1 MIFKGYLF
9 SIVYAVLVLALG
21 LALYKLRCP
30 KKVTRKLVHILIGFE
45 WVILYHFFGGGIH
58 FFFVCLLFLGILLI
72 SYRKR
77 LLPMIESD
85 SDNSPGTV
93 YYALAMSIMALIT
106 VFVPDMILPFG
117 IGVFCTSLGDGF
129 AGLLGQLMNTPSN
142 GKIYGNKTI
151 YGTLYNAI
159 VCFIVAGVMN
169 VKFDMGMADWHIV
182 AIALFATLL
191 ELFVS
196 KGLDNITVTLGAS
209 FLSYFFIHFD
219 RAENY
224 IIPIILTPVMIA
236 FASKKQ
242 ALTSGGIIAAIIVDI
257 IISISLG
264 NFGFVILLSFFTLG
278 LITDKIKKR
287 HKSKGRKAKKCGK
300 SNLRDHRQVLAN
312 SLVAAVCSLLFL
324 LTSNRVFVVSFVA
337 AFAEAL
343 ADTAASGIGSLSDKA
358 YDPFRMR
365 PCRAGLSGGM
375 SLIGTMSSI
384 VGAAVISLIA
394 YAFGMLSIIESVIVI
409 LAGFLG
415 GIFDSLLGSLIQV
428 KYRCTVCDEITE
440 KNMHCNAPTIK
451 HSGVVFVDNNFVNF
465 MSTVFASVLASALYI
480 I

>member
-45 WVILYHFFGGGIH
+45 WVILYRFFGGGIH
-58 FFFVCLLFLGILLI
+58 FLFVCLFFLGILLI

-151 YGTLYNAI
+151 YGTLYNSI
-159 VCFIVAGVMN
+159 ICFIVAGVMN
-169 VKFDMGMADWHIV
+169 AKFDMGMADWHIV

-191 ELFVS
+191 ELFAT

-209 FLSYFFIHFD
+209 ILSYFFIHFD

-224 IIPIILTPVMIA
+224 IIPIILTPIMIA

-242 ALTSGGIIAAIIVDI
+242 ALTSGGIIAALIVDI

-264 NFGFVILLSFFTLG
+264 NFGFVILFSFFTLG

-287 HKSKGRKAKKCGK
+287 NKNKGRKAKKCGK
-300 SNLRDHRQVLAN
+300 SNPRDHRQVLAN

-384 VGAAVISLIA
+384 VGAAFISLIA
-394 YAFGMLSIIESVIVI
+394 YAFGMLSIIESVVVI

-440 KNMHCNAPTIK
+440 KTMHCNTSTVK
-451 HSGVVFVDNNFVNF
+451 YSGVVFVDNNFVNF
-465 MSTVFASVLASALYI
+465 MSTVFASVLASVLFI

>member
-9 SIVYAVLVLALG
+9 SIVYAVLALALG

-30 KKVTRKLVHILIGFE
+30 KKVTRKIVHILIGFE
-45 WVILYHFFGGGIH
+45 WVILYRFFGGGIH
-58 FFFVCLLFLGILLI
+58 FLFVCLLFLGILLI

-142 GKIYGNKTI
+142 VKIYGNKTI
-151 YGTLYNAI
+151 YGTLCNAI

-169 VKFDMGMADWHIV
+169 AKFDMGMADWHIV
-182 AIALFATLL
+182 AIALFTTLL
-191 ELFVS
+191 ELFAT

-224 IIPIILTPVMIA
+224 IIPIILTPIMIA
-236 FASKKQ
+236 FASKKH
-242 ALTSGGIIAAIIVDI
+242 ALTSGGIIAALIVDI

-264 NFGFVILLSFFTLG
+264 NFGFVILLSFFALG

-287 HKSKGRKAKKCGK
+287 HKCKGRKAKNCGK
-300 SNLRDHRQVLAN
+300 SNPRDHRQVLAN
-312 SLVAAVCSLLFL
+312 SLVAAVCSILFL

-343 ADTAASGIGSLSDKA
+343 ADTAASGIGSLSHKA

-440 KNMHCNAPTIK
+440 KAMHCNTSTVK
-451 HSGVVFVDNNFVNF
+451 HSGIRFVDNNFVNF
-465 MSTVFASVLASALYI
+465 MSTVFASVLASVLFI

>member
-45 WVILYHFFGGGIH
+45 WVILYRFFGGGIH
-58 FFFVCLLFLGILLI
+58 FLFVCLLFLGILLI

-106 VFVPDMILPFG
+106 VFVPDMIIPFG

-142 GKIYGNKTI
+142 GKIFGNKTI

-159 VCFIVAGVMN
+159 TCFIVAGVMN
-169 VKFDMGMADWHIV
+169 AKFDMGMADWHIV

-191 ELFVS
+191 ELFAT

-236 FASKKQ
+236 FVSKKQ

-287 HKSKGRKAKKCGK
+287 H
-300 SNLRDHRQVLAN
+300 RQVLAN

-324 LTSNRVFVVSFVA
+324 RTSNRVFVVSFVA

-384 VGAAVISLIA
+384 VGASVISLIA

-409 LAGFLG
+409 LAGFIG
-415 GIFDSLLGSLIQV
+415 GVFDSLLGSLIQV
-428 KYRCTVCDEITE
+428 KYRCTLCDEITE

-451 HSGVVFVDNNFVNF
+451 HSGIRFVDNNFVNF
-465 MSTVFASVLASALYI
+465 MSTVFASVLASVLFI

>member
-1 MIFKGYLF
+1 MIFQGYLF

-30 KKVTRKLVHILIGFE
+30 KKVTRKIVHILIGFE
-45 WVILYHFFGGGIH
+45 WVILYRFFGGGIH
-58 FFFVCLLFLGILLI
+58 FLFVCLLFLGILLI

-106 VFVPDMILPFG
+106 VFVPDMTLPFG

-159 VCFIVAGVMN
+159 ICFIVAGVMN
-169 VKFDMGMADWHIV
+169 AKFDMGMADWHIV

-191 ELFVS
+191 ELFAT

-224 IIPIILTPVMIA
+224 IIPIILTPIMIA

-264 NFGFVILLSFFTLG
+264 NFGFVILFSFFTLG
-278 LITDKIKKR
+278 LITDKIKKQ
-287 HKSKGRKAKKCGK
+287 HKNKGRKTKKFGK
-300 SNLRDHRQVLAN
+300 SNPRDHRQVLAN
-312 SLVAAVCSLLFL
+312 SLAAAVCSLLFL

-343 ADTAASGIGSLSDKA
+343 ADTTASGIGSLSDKA

-384 VGAAVISLIA
+384 VGAVVISLIA

-409 LAGFLG
+409 LTGFLG
-415 GIFDSLLGSLIQV
+415 GIFDSLLGSLVQV

-451 HSGVVFVDNNFVNF
+451 HSGIRFVDNNFVNF
-465 MSTVFASVLASALYI
+465 MSTVFASVLASVLFI

>member
-45 WVILYHFFGGGIH
+45 WVILYRFFGGGIH
-58 FFFVCLLFLGILLI
+58 FLFVCLLFLGILLI

-159 VCFIVAGVMN
+159 ICFIVAGVMN
-169 VKFDMGMADWHIV
+169 AKFDMGMADWHIV

-196 KGLDNITVTLGAS
+196 RGLDNITVTLGAS

-224 IIPIILTPVMIA
+224 IIPIILTPIMIA

-264 NFGFVILLSFFTLG
+264 NFGFVILFSFFALG

-287 HKSKGRKAKKCGK
+287 HKNKGRKAKNCRK
-300 SNLRDHRQVLAN
+300 SNPRDHRQVLAN
-312 SLVAAVCSLLFL
+312 SLAAAVCSLLFL

-343 ADTAASGIGSLSDKA
+343 ADTTASGIGSLSDKA

-384 VGAAVISLIA
+384 VGASVISLIA
-394 YAFGMLSIIESVIVI
+394 YAFGMLSIFESVIVI

-428 KYRCTVCDEITE
+428 KYRCTLCNEITE
-440 KNMHCNAPTIK
+440 KAMHCNTSTVK
-451 HSGVVFVDNNFVNF
+451 HSGIRFVDNNFVNF

>member
-45 WVILYHFFGGGIH
+45 WVILYRFFGGGIH
-58 FFFVCLLFLGILLI
+58 FLFVCLLFLGILLI

-151 YGTLYNAI
+151 YGTLCNAI

-169 VKFDMGMADWHIV
+169 AKFDMGMADWHIV

-191 ELFVS
+191 ELFAT

-224 IIPIILTPVMIA
+224 IIPIILTPIMIA
-236 FASKKQ
+236 FASKKR
-242 ALTSGGIIAAIIVDI
+242 ALTSGGIITAIIVDI

-264 NFGFVILLSFFTLG
+264 NFGFVILLSFFALG

-287 HKSKGRKAKKCGK
+287 HKSKGRNAKNCGK
-300 SNLRDHRQVLAN
+300 SNPRDHRQVLAN

-324 LTSNRVFVVSFVA
+324 LTSNRVFVVLFVA

-394 YAFGMLSIIESVIVI
+394 YAFGMLSIIESVIII

-440 KNMHCNAPTIK
+440 KAMHCNTSTIK
-451 HSGVVFVDNNFVNF
+451 HSGIRFVDNNFVNF
-465 MSTVFASVLASALYI
+465 MSTVFASVLASVLYI